1 MIRIAICD
9 DDPSCVTTIRRAV
22 QNWAEKSDL
31 SVSISVFQN
40 ADDLLLHFQTSAC
53 DIIMLDVIMPLLNG
67 METAYEI
74 RKEDPSVKILFLTS
88 SPEFAVESYEV
99 RASGYLLKPIQTD
112 KLERVLMECVRSLAL
127 EPTSIVVRTLFGFQ
141 KISLQSIECVEAQNK
156 KVVFY
161 LQHGRHLEV
170 QDALSNC
177 AAALTLENGFFKC
190 HRSYIVS
197 IPNTDHFSSTEV
209 LTRSGLA
216 VPIAR
221 GYAKAFRDAYFDYM
235 FQEGVHSR

>member
-74 RKEDPSVKILFLTS
+74 RKEDPSVKI
-88 SPEFAVESYEV
+88 
-99 RASGYLLKPIQTD
+99 
-112 KLERVLMECVRSLAL
+112 
-127 EPTSIVVRTLFGFQ
+127 
-141 KISLQSIECVEAQNK
+141 
-156 KVVFY
+156 
-161 LQHGRHLEV
+161 
-170 QDALSNC
+170 
-177 AAALTLENGFFKC
+177 
-190 HRSYIVS
+190 
-197 IPNTDHFSSTEV
+197 
-209 LTRSGLA
+209 
-216 VPIAR
+216 
-221 GYAKAFRDAYFDYM
+221 
-235 FQEGVHSR
+235 

>member
-9 DDPSCVTTIRRAV
+9 DDPSCVDSIRRAV

-31 SVSISVFQN
+31 PVSISVFNN

-53 DIIMLDVIMPLLNG
+53 DIILLDVMMPLLNG

-74 RKEDPSVKILFLTS
+74 RREDASVKILFLTS

-99 RASGYLLKPIQTD
+99 HATGYLLKPIQTD
-112 KLERVLMECVRSLAL
+112 KLERVLMECARSLAM
-127 EPTSIVVRTLFGFQ
+127 EPMSIVVRTVFGFQ
-141 KISLQSIECVEAQNK
+141 KVSLQSIECVEAQNK
-156 KVVFY
+156 KVIFY
-161 LQHGRHLEV
+161 LQHGKHLEV

-197 IPNTDHFSSTEV
+197 LPNTDHFNSTEV
-209 LTRSGLA
+209 LTRSGMA

-235 FQEGVHSR
+235 FQEGTRSR

>member
-9 DDPSCVTTIRRAV
+9 DDPSC
-22 QNWAEKSDL
+22 
-31 SVSISVFQN
+31 
-40 ADDLLLHFQTSAC
+40 
-53 DIIMLDVIMPLLNG
+53 DIILLDVIMPLLNG

-88 SPEFAVESYEV
+88 SPEFAVE
-99 RASGYLLKPIQTD
+99 
-112 KLERVLMECVRSLAL
+112 
-127 EPTSIVVRTLFGFQ
+127 
-141 KISLQSIECVEAQNK
+141 SIECVEAQNK

-197 IPNTDHFSSTEV
+197 IPNTDHFNSTEV

>member
-9 DDPSCVTTIRRAV
+9 DDPSCINSIRRAV

-31 SVSISVFQN
+31 PVSISVFNN

-53 DIIMLDVIMPLLNG
+53 DIILLDVMMPLLNG
-67 METAYEI
+67 METAHEI
-74 RKEDPSVKILFLTS
+74 RKEDASVKILFLTS

-99 RASGYLLKPIQTD
+99 HASGYLLKPIQTD
-112 KLERVLMECVRSLAL
+112 KLERVLMECARSLAM
-127 EPTSIVVRTLFGFQ
+127 EPTSIVVRTVFGFQ

-156 KVVFY
+156 KVIFY

-177 AAALTLENGFFKC
+177 ASALTLENGFFKC

-197 IPNTDHFSSTEV
+197 LPNTDHFSSTEV
-209 LTRSGLA
+209 LTRSGMA

-235 FQEGVHSR
+235 FQEGTHSR

>member
-53 DIIMLDVIMPLLNG
+53 DIILLDVIMPLLNG

-99 RASGYLLKPIQTD
+99 HASGYLLKPIQTD

-156 KVVFY
+156 KVVF
-161 LQHGRHLEV
+161 
-170 QDALSNC
+170 
-177 AAALTLENGFFKC
+177 FFKC

-216 VPIAR
+216 VPIAH